1 MTGAARRES
10 GGYNPSMVKTRFAPS
25 PTGALH
31 LGGVRTALY
40 CYLYA
45 RRHGGE
51 YLLRI
56 EDTDRERS
64 TEASLKT
71 ILDGLE
77 WLGLKSDRPLVF
89 QSQRTERYREVL
101 NYLLDEGLAYHCY
114 CSREELQEMREQA
127 LARGEKPRYDGRCRT
142 RSAPDPDIDPVVR
155 FKNPQRG
162 EVIVEDLIRG
172 PVRFQNAELDDLI
185 IARSD
190 GSPTYNFTVVVDDT
204 DMGITHVIRGDD
216 HLNNTP
222 RQINMIQALDSL
234 TPKYAHLPMIHG
246 ADGVKLSKR
255 HGALSVLEYRE
266 MGFLPEALLN
276 YLVRLGWSHG
286 DQEIF
291 SLQEMTELFD
301 LSDVNRSPSVFNPEK
316 LLWVSQQHIL
326 KAPTDELEALLD
338 EQLRRQGLDPTA
350 GPDLKLVVDAL
361 RERGNTLAEIAERA
375 HCYFQAFESYD
386 DKSAQKFLRAG
397 ARQPLQMLAAELA
410 QLSEWTEA
418 TTQAAV
424 EQVAEQLAI
433 KMGAVAQPL
442 RVALVGRAASPGI
455 GTTLVLVGRVRAL
468 ARIKRALSFIDHR
481 ADSAA

>member
-1 MTGAARRES
+1 VT
-10 GGYNPSMVKTRFAPS
+10 GGYNPPMVKTRFAPS

-64 TEASLKT
+64 TEAALNT
-71 ILDGLE
+71 ILEGLE
-77 WLGLKSDRPLVF
+77 WLGLTSDAPLVF
-89 QSQRTERYREVL
+89 QSQRTERYQEVL
-101 NYLLDEGLAYHCY
+101 NYLLDEGKAYHCY
-114 CSREELQEMREQA
+114 CTRDALQAMREQA
-127 LARGEKPRYDGRCRT
+127 MERGEKPRYDGRCRT
-142 RSAPDPDIDPVVR
+142 RSAPDPDVDPVVR
-155 FKNPQRG
+155 FKNPQSG
-162 EVIVEDLIRG
+162 EVIVEDLVRG
-172 PVRFQNAELDDLI
+172 DVRFDNAELDDLI

-222 RQINMIQALDSL
+222 RQINMIRALDSL

-255 HGALSVLEYRE
+255 HGALSVLEYRQ
-266 MGFLPEALLN
+266 MGYLPEALLN

-291 SLQEMTELFD
+291 SLDELTELFD
-301 LSDVNRSPSVFNPEK
+301 LSAVNRSPSVFNPEK

-326 KAPTDELEALLD
+326 KAPGEQLVGLLA
-338 EQLRRQGLDPTA
+338 EQLREQGLDPTA
-350 GPDLKLVVDAL
+350 GPDLNTVVDAL
-361 RERGNTLAEIAERA
+361 RERGNTVAEIAERA
-375 HCYFQAFESYD
+375 HCYFQEFESYD
-386 DKSAQKFLRAG
+386 DKSARKFLRAG
-397 ARQPLQMLAAELA
+397 AHKPLETLAAELA
-410 QLSEWTEA
+410 KLTEWTES
-418 TTQAAV
+418 TTQAVV
-424 EQVAEQLAI
+424 EQVAAQLDI

-442 RVALVGRAASPGI
+442 RVALVGQAASPGI
-455 GTTLVLVGRVRAL
+455 GTTLVLVGQDRTL
-468 ARIKRALSFIDHR
+468 ARIKRALGFIDSR
-481 ADSAA
+481 ADSSA

>member
-1 MTGAARRES
+1 
-10 GGYNPSMVKTRFAPS
+10 MVKTRFAPS

-40 CYLYA
+40 CWLYA
-45 RRHGGE
+45 RRHGGQ
-51 YLLRI
+51 YVLRI

-64 TEASLKT
+64 TEASLTT
-71 ILDGLE
+71 ILDGLG
-77 WLGLKSDRPLVF
+77 WLGLGADEQPIF

-101 NYLLDEGLAYHCY
+101 NHLLDQGKAYHCY
-114 CSREELQEMREQA
+114 CTRDELTEMREQA
-127 LARGEKPRYDGRCRT
+127 MARGDKPRYDGRCRERT
-142 RSAPDPDIDPVVR
+142 APDPDIDPVVR
-155 FKNPQRG
+155 FKNPLAG

-172 PVRFQNAELDDLI
+172 QVHFRNEELDDLI

-222 RQINMIQALDSL
+222 RQINMIQALDCL

-255 HGALSVLEYRE
+255 HGALSVLEYRQ

-291 SLQEMTELFD
+291 TLDELTQLFD
-301 LSDVNRSPSVFNPEK
+301 LGDVNRSPSVFNPEK
-316 LLWVSQQHIL
+316 LLWVNQQHIL
-326 KAPTDELEALLD
+326 KAPTDQLVDLLG
-338 EQLRRQGLDPTA
+338 EQLRRQGLDPAA
-350 GPDLKLVVDAL
+350 GPDLGTVVDAL
-361 RERGNTLAEIAERA
+361 RERGETVAEIAERA
-375 HCYFQAFESYD
+375 HCYFQEFESYD
-386 DKSAQKFLRAG
+386 AKAAKKFLRAG
-397 ARQPLQMLAAELA
+397 ARKPLEALAIRLRDLA
-410 QLSEWTEA
+410 DWTEV
-418 TTQAAV
+418 TTQTVV
-424 EQVAEQLAI
+424 EQVAENLDI

-455 GTTLVLVGRVRAL
+455 GTTMMLVGRERAL
-468 ARIKRALSFIDHR
+468 ARIERALAYVAHR
-481 ADSAA
+481 SDQGT